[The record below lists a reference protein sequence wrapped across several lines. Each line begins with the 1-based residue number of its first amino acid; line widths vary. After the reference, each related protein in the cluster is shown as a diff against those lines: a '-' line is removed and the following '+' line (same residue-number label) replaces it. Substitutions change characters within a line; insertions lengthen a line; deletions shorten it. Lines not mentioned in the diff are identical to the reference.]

1 MNVISDSLSYPFRG
15 SGKYLLVIL
24 AVISLVADVASFA
37 PIIGIVAR
45 LIVFGYFCSV
55 YFQIIQNTAV
65 GGGEAPH
72 FPETSNLVDDILW
85 PAFQVVAVLF
95 VSFLP
100 LIVLSFSQSHET
112 HNPFLLKTMEG
123 IGLIY
128 APMAILAVGVLGY
141 LGAMSPHI
149 VIPAIFRCGWLY
161 LLAVAVLWLLYFMA
175 DRIELAFGSHFI
187 LRTLMMSLVGGYVLM
202 ANGRLLGLIF
212 RRRREELCWI

>member
-1 MNVISDSLSYPFRG
+1 MIKLT
-15 SGKYLLVIL
+15 LLI
-24 AVISLVADVASFA
+24 
-37 PIIGIVAR
+37 
-45 LIVFGYFCSV
+45 
-55 YFQIIQNTAV
+55 
-65 GGGEAPH
+65 
-72 FPETSNLVDDILW
+72 
-85 PAFQVVAVLF
+85 LF

-100 LIVLSFSQSHET
+100 LIVLSFSQPHET

-161 LLAVAVLWLLYFMA
+161 LLAVAVLWLLYFVA
-175 DRIELAFGSHFI
+175 DRIEVAFGGHFI
-187 LRTLMMSLVGGYVLM
+187 LRTLAMSLVGGYVLM